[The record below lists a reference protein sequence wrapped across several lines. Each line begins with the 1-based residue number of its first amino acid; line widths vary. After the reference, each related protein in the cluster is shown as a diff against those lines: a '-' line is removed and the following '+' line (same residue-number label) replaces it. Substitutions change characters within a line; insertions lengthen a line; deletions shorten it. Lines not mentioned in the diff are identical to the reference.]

1 MKKYTTKFLTTTQL
15 NIIKYKKLTKKIYQL
30 QELENYF
37 PMFEF

>member
-15 NIIKYKKLTKKIYQL
+15 NIIKYKKLTKKINQL